1 MWDEPKRQT
10 GHKFSYEKIR
20 FNRENISQ
28 ETIKKLIELMPSRC
42 GKSPDNTNISHYI
55 NKISIFFP
63 PFELITEW

>member
-1 MWDEPKRQT
+1 MGLKGKQNISFPTKR
-10 GHKFSYEKIR
+10 FDLIEKILV
-20 FNRENISQ
+20 
-28 ETIKKLIELMPSRC
+28 KKQIRNLFELMPSRC